1 MPRLLLLGLASLAV
15 AAALVPARH
24 PYSYTYNVLDLPS
37 NNNYQVI
44 TAIGIV
50 SPQPTSYQAVLL
62 LIPPVHR
69 SSVKISKLWAEVLAK
84 WL

>member
-1 MPRLLLLGLASLAV
+1 MPRLLLGLASLAV

-44 TAIGIV
+44 AAIRIV
-50 SPQPTSYQAVLL
+50 SPEATRLF
-62 LIPPVHR
+62 
-69 SSVKISKLWAEVLAK
+69 SVIKPIRTQYSVRISKLWAEVLAK
-84 WL
+84 CL

>member
-1 MPRLLLLGLASLAV
+1 MPRLLLGLASLAV

-44 TAIGIV
+44 SAIRIV
-50 SPQPTSYQAVLL
+50 SPQATRLFC
-62 LIPPVHR
+62 H
-69 SSVKISKLWAEVLAK
+69 
-84 WL
+84 

>member
-1 MPRLLLLGLASLAV
+1 MHHLLLGLASLAV

-44 TAIGIV
+44 RAVRIV
-50 SPQPTSYQAVLL
+50 RLVSSQAT
-62 LIPPVHR
+62 
-69 SSVKISKLWAEVLAK
+69 KLFCY
-84 WL
+84 

>member
-1 MPRLLLLGLASLAV
+1 MPRLLLGLASLAV

-44 TAIGIV
+44 RAVRIV
-50 SPQPTSYQAVLL
+50 RLPDC
-62 LIPPVHR
+62 
-69 SSVKISKLWAEVLAK
+69 SVIKPIRTQYSVG
-84 WL
+84 

>member
-1 MPRLLLLGLASLAV
+1 MPRLLLGLASLAV

-24 PYSYTYNVLDLPS
+24 PYSYTYNVLDIPS

-44 TAIGIV
+44 TAIV
-50 SPQPTSYQAVLL
+50 DSQPPGYQAVLSL
-62 LIPPVHR
+62 SPPVHR
-69 SSVKISKLWAEVLAK
+69 SSVKISKLWAKVLAK

>member
-1 MPRLLLLGLASLAV
+1 MSRLLLGLASLAV

-44 TAIGIV
+44 RAVRIV
-50 SPQPTSYQAVLL
+50 RLVSSQAT
-62 LIPPVHR
+62 
-69 SSVKISKLWAEVLAK
+69 KLFCY
-84 WL
+84 

>member
-1 MPRLLLLGLASLAV
+1 MPRLLLGLASLAV

-44 TAIGIV
+44 TAIMTT
-50 SPQPTSYQAVLL
+50 SQPPRL
-62 LIPPVHR
+62 PGC
-69 SSVKISKLWAEVLAK
+69 SVIKPIRTQYSVRISKLWAEVLAK
-84 WL
+84 CL

>member
-1 MPRLLLLGLASLAV
+1 MPRLLLGLASLAV

-44 TAIGIV
+44 AAIRIV
-50 SPQPTSYQAVLL
+50 SSQPPGYQAVLSL
-62 LIPPVHR
+62 SPPVH
-69 SSVKISKLWAEVLAK
+69 SIVKISKLWAEVLAK

>member
-1 MPRLLLLGLASLAV
+1 MPRLLLGLASLAV

-44 TAIGIV
+44 TAIGID
-50 SPQPTSYQAVLL
+50 SQPPGYQAVLSL
-62 LIPPVHR
+62 SPSEHSIV
-69 SSVKISKLWAEVLAK
+69 
-84 WL
+84 